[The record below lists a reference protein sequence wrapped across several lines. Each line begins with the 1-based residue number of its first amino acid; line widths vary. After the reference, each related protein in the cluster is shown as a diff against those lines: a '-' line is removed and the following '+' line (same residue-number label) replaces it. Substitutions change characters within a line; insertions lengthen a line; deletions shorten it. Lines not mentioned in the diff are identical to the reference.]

1 MIIPEW
7 KESATT
13 SRLRKPHEAHKNKCL
28 QPLWA
33 QSSHTRPSRGNDC
46 IRFGSKIAPRSPQD
60 EMSATT
66 LGPRW
71 PQEALKSKCLQPLWP
86 QEIPSNPQDT
96 PKRKCLQ
103 PCRTQEGSMRPTR
116 RNVCNHF
123 GPMERK
129 LHFSIKATTVP
140 RNTLEVA
147 IAWYCRYCVVLSWY
161 RTRHPSAA
169 KWQLWFE
176 TDRNGPKTL

>member
-71 PQEALKSKCLQPLWP
+71 PQEALKRKCLQPLRP

-103 PCRTQEGSMRPTR
+103 PCRTQEGPMRPTR

-129 LHFSIKATTVP
+129 LHFSKKTTTAP

-147 IAWYCRYCVVLSWY
+147 IARYCRYCVVLSWY
-161 RTRHPSAA
+161 RTRHPSAT
-169 KWQLWFE
+169 KWQCWFE